1 MRTKRREV
9 GGTNAGSNFSAQS
22 KKQEKVLENRLDH
35 ALKNFNTVLTQNARL
50 RDEIDNLRVE
60 RHRFEDLQKKLEKEL
75 ESLKQEIASVIEN
88 STQAYDHR
96 EEIQAKMIM
105 MKDKEDKDKQQLNVE
120 VKELI
125 RVINHDKKLK
135 EFMKIKTQ
143 ERHEDEELIAWRKK
157 KGILIGF

>member
-1 MRTKRREV
+1 
-9 GGTNAGSNFSAQS
+9 
-22 KKQEKVLENRLDH
+22 
-35 ALKNFNTVLTQNARL
+35 
-50 RDEIDNLRVE
+50 
-60 RHRFEDLQKKLEKEL
+60 
-75 ESLKQEIASVIEN
+75 
-88 STQAYDHR
+88 
-96 EEIQAKMIM
+96 MIM

-157 KGILIGF
+157 KGSSFFSPFIFYSYRIQKREF

>member
-1 MRTKRREV
+1 M
-9 GGTNAGSNFSAQS
+9 
-22 KKQEKVLENRLDH
+22 LENRLDH

>member
-1 MRTKRREV
+1 M
-9 GGTNAGSNFSAQS
+9 
-22 KKQEKVLENRLDH
+22 
-35 ALKNFNTVLTQNARL
+35 KNFNTVLTQNARL

>member
-1 MRTKRREV
+1 M
-9 GGTNAGSNFSAQS
+9 
-22 KKQEKVLENRLDH
+22 
-35 ALKNFNTVLTQNARL
+35 
-50 RDEIDNLRVE
+50 
-60 RHRFEDLQKKLEKEL
+60 
-75 ESLKQEIASVIEN
+75 IEN

>member
-1 MRTKRREV
+1 M
-9 GGTNAGSNFSAQS
+9 
-22 KKQEKVLENRLDH
+22 
-35 ALKNFNTVLTQNARL
+35 LTQNAQL

-75 ESLKQEIASVIEN
+75 ESLKEEIASVIEN

-157 KGILIGF
+157 KGIKNFIFIRIK